1 MGDRLSSGCTA
12 GARASLQRDGLFTM
26 GHGIHTRVKTVT
38 IRFSLAWLVSLALR
52 SGLRGAE
59 EIVGGGTFAPKFIK
73 LSNNIIMKKRTE
85 NTKHI
90 PLLLPS
96 NTLDGYGQ
104 RMLFQPWRNTRELVT
119 ESTDEDK
126 ARQQQNLLA
135 LFPRSTFV

>member
-59 EIVGGGTFAPKFIK
+59 
-73 LSNNIIMKKRTE
+73 NIIITA
-85 NTKHI
+85 
-90 PLLLPS
+90 L
-96 NTLDGYGQ
+96 LDGEQAWTSNFYLKSFD
-104 RMLFQPWRNTRELVT
+104 MDSV
-119 ESTDEDK
+119 
-126 ARQQQNLLA
+126 
-135 LFPRSTFV
+135 